1 MGCEAIFAALGD
13 LSFYNWVDIAV
24 ALGAVVFAI
33 FGIMHGITGGISK
46 LIAYLTT
53 FGIGVSCYNFIRGSW
68 LVANTYP
75 NKIGAF
81 IIGALIGLIV
91 GVCIGL
97 LVAKC
102 LRLIVSQPYDSI
114 IGVLASLVC
123 YIVILLGVLFLL
135 KLTPM
140 NVDSLRKQSFTG
152 MMGYAILD
160 GVMADQGQAA
170 ESDTK

>member
-33 FGIMHGITGGISK
+33 YGIMHGITGGISK

-53 FGIGVSCYNFIRGSW
+53 FGIGVWCYNFIRGSW

-91 GVCIGL
+91 GVCAYFAYNYLVGRVNEVMGRLEMRSMEFLDL
-97 LVAKC
+97 LYE
-102 LRLIVSQPYDSI
+102 P
-114 IGVLASLVC
+114 
-123 YIVILLGVLFLL
+123 
-135 KLTPM
+135 
-140 NVDSLRKQSFTG
+140 
-152 MMGYAILD
+152 
-160 GVMADQGQAA
+160 AA
-170 ESDTK
+170 GK